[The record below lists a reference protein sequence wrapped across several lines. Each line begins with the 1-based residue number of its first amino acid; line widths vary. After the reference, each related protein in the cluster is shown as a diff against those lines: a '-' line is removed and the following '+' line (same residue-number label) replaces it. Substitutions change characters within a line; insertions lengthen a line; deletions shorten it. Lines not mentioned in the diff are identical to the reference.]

1 MMAKDIIGIFVGL
14 VVVAGIFVMVK
25 NGSGTAGVLTASANG
40 FANDIKAATGQ
51 G

>member
-1 MMAKDIIGIFVGL
+1 MAKDIVGIFMGL
-14 VVVAGIFVMVK
+14 VIVAGLLVMVK
-25 NGSGTAGVLTASANG
+25 NGTGTAGVLNASANG